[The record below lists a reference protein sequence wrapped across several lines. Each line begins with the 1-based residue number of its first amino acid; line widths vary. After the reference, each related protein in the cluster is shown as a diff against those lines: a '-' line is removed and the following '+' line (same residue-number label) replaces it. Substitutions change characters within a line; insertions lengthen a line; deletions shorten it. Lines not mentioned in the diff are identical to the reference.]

1 MIYLRP
7 RQFKIEWYSQWQIL
21 IFDKIRKNH
30 HKKIRNATKLKII
43 MLIDNNIR
51 IERICKR
58 KTEYVK
64 NSFSFFIFYNLKKFI
79 IQLYIL
85 YEEIFITHI
94 KMHH

>member
-1 MIYLRP
+1 
-7 RQFKIEWYSQWQIL
+7 
-21 IFDKIRKNH
+21 
-30 HKKIRNATKLKII
+30 
-43 MLIDNNIR
+43 MLIDDNTS
-51 IERICKR
+51 IERICKK